1 MRAGMSKRLSI
12 TVPDRTQKLLEKLAE
27 KEGTSLSDL
36 CSYLLRKAVDG
47 ALERGEITEDKPSK

>member
-1 MRAGMSKRLSI
+1 MSKRLSI